1 MELIASQDVSG
12 TVAVRPERR
21 RPAASGFLVT
31 PGFVILVIVPIV
43 QVESRFVFALKIST
57 VVLLTNAVGLAIY
70 LTRRRKG

>member
-1 MELIASQDVSG
+1 
-12 TVAVRPERR
+12 
-21 RPAASGFLVT
+21 VT